1 MPIDTKYLLLTRM
14 DVAPDKED
22 VFNKVYDEE
31 HVPELL
37 KVPGILSAVRFKR
50 RPKVE
55 IAINGQL
62 QVYEYKD
69 EPSYAAIYEIDNP
82 SVLMSD
88 EWARAVELGRWPK
101 EVRPFTE
108 NRRQVLYGPIE

>member
-37 KVPGILSAVRFKR
+37 NCV
-50 RPKVE
+50 
-55 IAINGQL
+55 
-62 QVYEYKD
+62 
-69 EPSYAAIYEIDNP
+69 
-82 SVLMSD
+82 
-88 EWARAVELGRWPK
+88 
-101 EVRPFTE
+101 
-108 NRRQVLYGPIE
+108 